1 MENSIKT
8 EQNLETK
15 TDSEFLSNLINICCE
30 EFGEELTKKWLSTLT
45 IHTITESELILV
57 ASSKF
62 LRDWIIREF
71 VEIKS
76 KINLKKIAQKINPK
90 IKKVSVIHLTKKKT
104 AETKESISNNQEAQ
118 SSGKVKSISKYDNI
132 FAFGTDLNP
141 RFNFKNFIT
150 AQYNKLA
157 VSMAKIAS
165 GFKEQNKIFDDNIP
179 LFIHGSVGMGKTHLG
194 QAIAWEIKEK
204 NKNKKVIYLS
214 AEKFMFHFVQS
225 IRSNEL
231 ISFKEK
237 MRSIDVLIVDD
248 LQFIAGK
255 QSTQQEFMNSFNSLV
270 DDNKQVI
277 LICDRA
283 PNDLE
288 NIDEKLKSKIS
299 GGMVINFR
307 NADYQDRLTII
318 KAKAIQHFE
327 KENAPIIPQ
336 DVLELFAKNITAN
349 IRDLESALKKIIAEK
364 VILNQ
369 EINIES
375 AYRILKDYTQIKN
388 PVAVNDVNKI
398 KKIVAEFYGIKLN
411 DMISSSRM
419 QNTVRARQIAIFLT
433 KELTNLSLS
442 QIGNYFGNKHHA
454 TIIHSYKLIK
464 KLISTQLACEQQIN
478 LLIDK
483 IKS

>member
-15 TDSEFLSNLINICCE
+15 NNSEFLSNLINICCE

-76 KINLKKIAQKINPK
+76 KTNLKKIAQKIHPK
-90 IKKVSVIHLTKKKT
+90 IKKVSIIHLAKKKSV
-104 AETKESISNNQEAQ
+104 EIKENSQNVIE
-118 SSGKVKSISKYDNI
+118 KVKSISKYDNI
-132 FAFGTDLNP
+132 FTFGTDLNP
-141 RFNFKNFIT
+141 RFNFDNFVT

-165 GFKEQNKIFDDNIP
+165 GFKEQNKIFNDNIP

-270 DDNKQVI
+270 EDNKQVI

-318 KAKAIQHFE
+318 KAKATQHFE

-336 DVLELFAKNITAN
+336 DVLELFAKNITTN

-369 EINIES
+369 EINLES

-388 PVAVNDVNKI
+388 PVSVNDVNKI
-398 KKIVAEFYGIKLN
+398 KKIVAEFYGIKLS
-411 DMISSSRM
+411 DMISNSRM
-419 QNTVRARQIAIFLT
+419 QDTVRARQIAIFLT
-433 KELTNLSLS
+433 KELTNLSLN

-464 KLISTQLACEQQIN
+464 KLMSTQLACEQQIN

>member
-15 TDSEFLSNLINICCE
+15 NNSEFLSNLINICCE

-45 IHTITESELILV
+45 IHTITEGELILV

-76 KINLKKIAQKINPK
+76 KANLKKIAQKINPK
-90 IKKVSVIHLTKKKT
+90 IKKVSIIHLAKKKVV
-104 AETKESISNNQEAQ
+104 ETKESAQ
-118 SSGKVKSISKYDNI
+118 NATEKVKSISKYDNI

-141 RFNFKNFIT
+141 RFNFDNFIT
-150 AQYNKLA
+150 VQYNKLA

-165 GFKEQNKIFDDNIP
+165 GFKEQNKIFNDNIP

-318 KAKAIQHFE
+318 KAKATQHFE

-375 AYRILKDYTQIKN
+375 AYRILKDYSKIKN

-411 DMISSSRM
+411 DMISNSRM
-419 QNTVRARQIAIFLT
+419 QDTVRARQVAIFLT

-464 KLISTQLACEQQIN
+464 KLMSTQLACEQQIN